1 MPVCPTVIHIVS
13 PTEFGPIFRCQ
24 NLLYRVAI
32 ATARPCFSLQCETL
46 DSEPCIKSKAG
57 LASEISSVTE
67 TILSPWTVCESPHFG
82 QDAICVAGG
91 SLGSA
96 SARTFTRVPHL
107 QRHATI
113 IPTIIVSNA
122 SGKL

>member
-32 ATARPCFSLQCETL
+32 ATARRCFSLQCETL

-82 QDAICVAGG
+82 ARRNLRCGWFTWI
-91 SLGSA
+91 SLGKNLHTGTALTAPRYNYFPPS
-96 SARTFTRVPHL
+96 
-107 QRHATI
+107 
-113 IPTIIVSNA
+113 
-122 SGKL
+122 